1 MVESTIKVSQQ
12 SARRRI
18 GQKRS
23 STIHRSKGVRAQGSG
38 TSEKPGG
45 HDKLQAIADRGYF
58 SGEQIN
64 ACEDAGVAALQG
76 GDLMKSSLQN
86 A

>member
-1 MVESTIKVSQQ
+1 MALDACK
-12 SARRRI
+12 AM
-18 GQKRS
+18 GKR
-23 STIHRSKGVRAQGSG
+23 
-38 TSEKPGG
+38 
-45 HDKLQAIADRGYF
+45 KLQAIADRGYF